1 MAEAETDIERFQRAV
16 SSAMRAIA
24 GDDELQVS
32 FGAEQARAA
41 RHTAELPFPTRDL
54 LSDDDVSLVRGAGDA
69 MALKLRYHDAG
80 RHNRIQPKGRASRAI
95 FEAIEQARVEALGA
109 RRLLGVAANL
119 AAALVQRCRTK
130 GYDHISVAEQA
141 PMAEAIGLWLRES
154 LSGQPLPPSA
164 KRVTDLWR
172 PWLESTIPPPHV
184 RALSEAVNDQV
195 AFGKAIKTLIRD
207 LHLDED
213 DQENEEDADSD
224 ANPEETDDDNSGE
237 SGAAQTGEKMEGEGE
252 SEAEVEAGQDTD
264 ADDESDADADATAG
278 EGEEETDEG
287 GKRRM
292 MPHGGPETGG
302 EPPYKS
308 YTVEFDETVEAGELC
323 DAEELT
329 RLRAQLDQQ
338 LALLQ
343 HVIGRLANRLQRK
356 LLARQTRAWEF
367 DLEEGALDAARL
379 SRIVTNPL
387 HPLSFKQEKETEF
400 RDTVVSLL
408 LDNSG
413 SMRGRPIMVA
423 AMSADILART
433 LERCGVKVEILGF
446 TTRAWKGGQSRE
458 KWLAESRPRNPGRLN
473 DLRHIIYKSADAP
486 WRRVRRSLGLML
498 REGLLKENID
508 GEALLWAHERLL
520 GRPEERRI
528 LMVIS
533 DGAPVDDST
542 LSVNARN
549 YLERH
554 LRQVINW
561 IETSSPVELIAIGIG
576 HDVTRY
582 YRRAVTLTDAEQLGG
597 TMTEQLAEMFAE
609 KAAKKIPKG
618 PPRHAPASA
627 PKKKVAVG

>member
-1 MAEAETDIERFQRAV
+1 MAESESEVERFQRAV

-32 FGAEQARAA
+32 FGAEQARVAGHAA
-41 RHTAELPFPTRDL
+41 EIPFPIHEVLT
-54 LSDDDVSLVRGAGDA
+54 DDDVSLVRGAADA
-69 MALKLRYHDAG
+69 MALKLRYHDSG

-95 FEAIEQARVEALGA
+95 FESIEQARVEALGA

-119 AAALVQRCRTK
+119 SAALEQRCRTK

-141 PMAEAIGLWLRES
+141 PLAEAIGLWLRES

-172 PWLESTIPPPHV
+172 PWLESTVPPPHV
-184 RALSEAVNDQV
+184 RALAEAVNDQV
-195 AFGKAIKTLIRD
+195 AFGRAIKTLIRD
-207 LHLDED
+207 LHLEED

-224 ANPEETDDDNSGE
+224 ANPEETDEDNAGE
-237 SGAAQTGEKMEGEGE
+237 SGAAQSGEKLEGEGQ
-252 SEAEVEAGQDTD
+252 SEAEIEAGED
-264 ADDESDADADATAG
+264 ADAGDDSEADADATSG

-292 MPHGGPETGG
+292 MPHGGPDTGG

-308 YTVEFDETVEAGELC
+308 FTVEFDETIEASELCAGE
-323 DAEELT
+323 ELA
-329 RLRAQLDQQ
+329 RLRTQLDQQ
-338 LALLQ
+338 LAQLQ

-387 HPLSFKQEKETEF
+387 HPLSFKQEKETQF

-458 KWLAESRPRNPGRLN
+458 KWLAEGRARYPGRLN

-554 LRQVINW
+554 LRQAINW

-609 KAAKKIPKG
+609 KAEKAAPKA
-618 PPRHAPASA
+618 PPRRPPVKH
-627 PKKKVAVG
+627 KVTAGA

>member
-1 MAEAETDIERFQRAV
+1 MAEQESDVEQFQRAV

-24 GDDELQVS
+24 GDEELQVT

-41 RHTAELPFPTRDL
+41 GHTAELPFPIREALTA
-54 LSDDDVSLVRGAGDA
+54 DDVSSVRGAGDA
-69 MALKLRYHDAG
+69 MALRLRYHNDR
-80 RHNRIQPKGRASRAI
+80 RHSKIQPKGRASRAI
-95 FEAIEQARVEALGA
+95 FDSIEQARVEALGS

-119 AAALVQRCRTK
+119 SAALEQRCRTK

-154 LSGQPLPPSA
+154 LSGQALPPSA

-172 PWLESTIPPPHV
+172 PWLESTVPAPHV
-184 RALSEAVNDQV
+184 RALADAVNDQV
-195 AFGKAIKTLIRD
+195 AFGRAIKTLIRD

-213 DQENEEDADSD
+213 DQDNEEDADSE
-224 ANPEETDDDNSGE
+224 ANPEETDEDNSGE

-252 SEAEVEAGQDTD
+252 SEAEIEAGED
-264 ADDESDADADATAG
+264 ADSDDDAEADADATAG

-292 MPHGGPETGG
+292 LPHGGPDTGG

-308 YTVEFDETVEAGELC
+308 FVVEFDETVDASELC
-323 DAEELT
+323 DAEELA

-338 LALLQ
+338 LAQLQ

-387 HPLSFKQEKETEF
+387 HPLSYKQEKETEF
-400 RDTVVSLL
+400 RDTVVTLL

-423 AMSADILART
+423 AMSADILGRT

-458 KWLAESRPRNPGRLN
+458 KWLAEGRPRNPGRLN

-554 LRQVINW
+554 LRQVIHW

-609 KAAKKIPKG
+609 KAAK
-618 PPRHAPASA
+618 SA
-627 PKKKVAVG
+627 PKAPPRRQPAQKKIAAG